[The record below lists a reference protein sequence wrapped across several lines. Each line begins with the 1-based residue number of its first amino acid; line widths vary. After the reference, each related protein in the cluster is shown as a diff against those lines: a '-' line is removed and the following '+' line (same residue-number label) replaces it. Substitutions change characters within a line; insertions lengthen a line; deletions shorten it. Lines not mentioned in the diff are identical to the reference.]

1 MPHNPSLARHEHDA
15 NEMDER
21 CIVGD
26 DDDDGDGEWQ
36 KKEMEK
42 TKKK

>member
-26 DDDDGDGEWQ
+26 DDGGDGEWQ
-36 KKEMEK
+36 KEEMEK